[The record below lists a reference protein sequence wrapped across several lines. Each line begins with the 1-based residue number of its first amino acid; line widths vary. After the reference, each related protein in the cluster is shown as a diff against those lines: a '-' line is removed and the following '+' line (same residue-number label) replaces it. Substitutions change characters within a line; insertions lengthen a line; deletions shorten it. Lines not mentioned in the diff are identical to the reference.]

1 MPDKKKSKIQSKSR
15 SEKWPKKRTKKALY
29 AHLAAKTD
37 LTSVEVTSL
46 MKELERVMARE
57 LREKGPGEFTLPG
70 LLKMTTVTRPAVR
83 SRTGVNPFTGEET
96 VFKARPASRAVKI
109 RPLKKLKDFANS

>member
-1 MPDKKKSKIQSKSR
+1 MPDKKKQKSSSKSKA
-15 SEKWPKKRTKKALY
+15 EKWPKKRTKKALY
-29 AHLAAKTD
+29 AHLAGKTG
-37 LTSVEVTSL
+37 LTSVEVANV
-46 MKELERVMARE
+46 MEELERVMARE

>member
-15 SEKWPKKRTKKALY
+15 AEKWPKKRTKKALD

-57 LREKGPGEFTLPG
+57 LREKGPGGFTLPG